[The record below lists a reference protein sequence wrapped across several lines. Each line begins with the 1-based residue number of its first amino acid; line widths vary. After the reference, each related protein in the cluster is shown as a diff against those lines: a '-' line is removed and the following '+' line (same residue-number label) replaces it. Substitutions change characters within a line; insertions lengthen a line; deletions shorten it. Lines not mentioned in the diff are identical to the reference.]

1 MMYLLMMWDQYITV
15 RRVRHGLQGHR
26 GGLRGVSGLYLA
38 YRGVLARQGGLRESL
53 GGFKG
58 SLWGSSD
65 SHSWGSQ
72 EDEMKEVFKVGSL
85 CDL

>member
-38 YRGVLARQGGLRESL
+38 YRGVLAGQGGLRESL
-53 GGFKG
+53 GGFK
-58 SLWGSSD
+58 
-65 SHSWGSQ
+65 
-72 EDEMKEVFKVGSL
+72 
-85 CDL
+85 